1 MISTLISSA
10 LPLFQLN
17 HERTKGRH
25 VSTIIHDLCLRRGI
39 YKEQDLSEMDTTRM
53 RLGQAWEHALIAQT
67 RLEHP
72 GRYIE
77 IPEIEL
83 DGIYGHLDQYDTQLH
98 APDEIK
104 CTWMSSRH
112 DIDSEKLWKYLVQLM
127 AYMMMIRSTR
137 GNLKVVYPRG
147 NYSDVM
153 VDFRH
158 WLVEPTMQEL
168 RTNWRMLTT
177 HADLM
182 EREGH
187 QWQA

>member
-1 MISTLISSA
+1 MNVELVSSA

-25 VSTIIHDLCLRRGI
+25 VSTIIYDLCLRRGI
-39 YKEQDLSEMDTTRM
+39 YKEQDQSEMDTTRM

-72 GRYIE
+72 NRYIE

-83 DGIYGHLDQYDTQLH
+83 DGIYGHLDLYDTQLH
-98 APDEIK
+98 AVDEIK

-112 DIDSEKLWKYLVQLM
+112 DIDSDKLWKYLVQLQ
-127 AYMMMIRSTR
+127 AYLMMIRSTT

-147 NYSDVM
+147 DYRDKM
-153 VDFRH
+153 VDYRH
-158 WLVEPTMQEL
+158 WKLEFSKSEIVN
-168 RTNWRMLTT
+168 NWRTLQT